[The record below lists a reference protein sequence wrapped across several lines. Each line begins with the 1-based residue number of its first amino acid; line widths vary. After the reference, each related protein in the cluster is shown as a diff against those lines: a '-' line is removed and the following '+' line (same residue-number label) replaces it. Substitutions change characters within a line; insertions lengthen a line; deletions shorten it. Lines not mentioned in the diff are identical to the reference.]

1 MHNRFSE
8 FYSFMTSD
16 FTTNSLCYLFLSD
29 AVAMNHAFQSFLNF
43 FCVHERVYG
52 ILSQHPSLGCVMTAA
67 LTIDTS

>member
-43 FCVHERVYG
+43 FVYMSVCMEYSLN
-52 ILSQHPSLGCVMTAA
+52 ILPLDV
-67 LTIDTS
+67 